1 MVLLCLLRKSAEMVM
16 HKHPPPW
23 LNVSGMAPL
32 PQIAPKAAARTEA
45 KLEKLKL
52 VDLPSPSLAACVGAI
67 SLTAARCILAAR
79 PHPQLGFSSWK
90 SSSMGAALTLALA

>member
-45 KLEKLKL
+45 KLEKLKP
-52 VDLPSPSLAACVGAI
+52 VDLPSPSLQPVFEQSA
-67 SLTAARCILAAR
+67 
-79 PHPQLGFSSWK
+79 
-90 SSSMGAALTLALA
+90 